1 VKSNRH
7 PLRLNVGFI
16 VSQSIGSNRDF
27 GFEFPSIYIQPDLD
41 LTSFIGNCLI
51 TRTPQGLL
59 AQGNFSADL
68 NADCVRCLEPTIVHL
83 QTSFDELYAFSER
96 TVTDSGLILPEDS
109 QIDLEP
115 LVHEYLT
122 LEIPIQSLCKPDCL
136 GLCPECGEN
145 WNNKTCEH
153 QSHPAAS
160 L

>member
-1 VKSNRH
+1 VNSNRH

-16 VSQSIGSNRDF
+16 ISQSIGSNRDF

-41 LTSFIGNCLI
+41 LTSFKGNCLI

-59 AQGNFSADL
+59 AQGNFKADL
-68 NADCVRCLEPTIVHL
+68 DVECVRCLEPTIVHI
-83 QTSFDELYAFSER
+83 QTTFDELYAFSER

-122 LEIPIQSLCKPDCL
+122 LEIPIQPLCKPDCL

-145 WNNKTCEH
+145 WNNNTCEH

-160 L
+160 Q